1 MIKYIS
7 ILIFLGIAPICNA
20 QQEVSWTTLMDITFK
35 DIYLEKDDVY
45 VYYPLFGEKQR
56 TYDLKKIS
64 ITGYIIPIDVNSNTY
79 VLSAYPFSSCFFC
92 GNAGPE
98 SVMAIYFKGDTRS
111 FKTDERLTLVGTLR
125 LNDTDIDELVYVLED
140 AEVRN

>member
-1 MIKYIS
+1 MLVATGS
-7 ILIFLGIAPICNA
+7 VA
-20 QQEVSWTTLMDITFK
+20 QAQEEVNWAVLMDITFK
-35 DIYLEKDDVY
+35 DIYIEKEDVY

-56 TYDLKKIS
+56 KYDLKKIS
-64 ITGYIIPIDVNSNTY
+64 VTGYIIPIDVNANTY

-98 SVMAIYFKGDTRS
+98 SVMAIYFKGKNRT